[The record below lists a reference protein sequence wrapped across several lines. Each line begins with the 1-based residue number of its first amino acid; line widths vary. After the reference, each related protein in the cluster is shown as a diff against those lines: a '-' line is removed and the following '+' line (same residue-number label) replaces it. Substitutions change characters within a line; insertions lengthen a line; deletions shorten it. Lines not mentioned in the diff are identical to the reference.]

1 MKVKFNIY
9 HFFTVS
15 IIFIGILALV
25 FINYHIKSKEKEYFN
40 ENILTLDI
48 AYYSSIEKYRLLSK
62 YIFNE
67 TINNQTIIS
76 LFANG
81 INSTGDEKRLYRGLL
96 YREIY
101 PMYLRLKEEG
111 IRQLQFHTK
120 NNESYIRFHKPNKQ
134 GDVLTKGRE
143 TVRLANE
150 ENRTITSF
158 ETGKVMSGFR
168 NVFPINFKNEHIGSV
183 EISIS
188 TKMMLQSISSLDK
201 RREYS
206 IILNKDIV
214 FAKLFES
221 QKFLYQDSAFNS
233 DFVIEDINSSLP
245 DSPAELSDIAKEI
258 NKKLN
263 NNNKLKNA
271 MSKGERY
278 GAFVKLDDI
287 YYDITF
293 IPMFG
298 IDKKVEGYLIGY
310 KQSLNIP
317 IMITLEFYVDLLV
330 IIGMLILISM
340 LLTIQKKTKILENER
355 KWFKSITDSLGEGL
369 YVMNSK
375 AIITYINPHACKI
388 LGYKEEELLGKNAH
402 NIFHSHAFND
412 NIKQEDCPIF
422 LGVMK
427 DKYFISKKEYFL
439 NKKGQS
445 FPVSLNSELIL
456 NTNDEFEIVSSF
468 SNISIQKEL
477 EDKSNLLIKALES
490 SINCI
495 IITDKDAHVQ
505 WANPAFEELT
515 GFKIDEIIGKNP
527 KEFISSNK
535 QTKEF
540 YTEMW
545 KTILS
550 KKSWRG
556 EIINKKKD
564 GTLYDEE
571 LIITPVLDD
580 DGEIIN
586 FVAIKQDVTHLKLI
600 TLEKQERDKLF
611 FQQSKMASMG
621 EMLGNIAHQ
630 WRQPLSIISTVATGT
645 KLQKELDFLTDK
657 DFNDAMDS
665 INKSAQYLS
674 QTIEDFRS
682 FFDPKNSKDKEFL
695 ISDMI
700 DKALSIVSSQFVSK
714 NIEIIKD
721 IEDIS
726 IVSFENELIQILL
739 NILNNAKDALLKL
752 ENEKKLLFINT
763 HIKKQEII
771 IEIIDN
777 AGGIPSDIIEK
788 IFELY
793 FTTKHQS
800 QGTGIGLYM
809 CQNILKNHL
818 NGTLN
823 ACNETYTYQGIE
835 YKGAKFIISIEY
847 KI

>member
-48 AYYSSIEKYRLLSK
+48 AYYSSIEKYRILSN

-233 DFVIEDINSSLP
+233 DFVIEDINCSLP

-427 DKYFISKKEYFL
+427 NKYFISKKEYFL

-818 NGTLN
+818 NGTLK